1 MTPSLGVIDDVG
13 AVASPLVCSLE
24 RRSSPRDN
32 GTTAVRGR
40 AAPSRGGDEGRFCA
54 EAPGDGTV
62 AVLLELS
69 PLRNGLLK
77 LPRVRLSGD
86 EGLPED
92 CGLG

>member
-1 MTPSLGVIDDVG
+1 MAPSLEVKDVVG
-13 AVASPLVCSLE
+13 AVTSPLVCSLE
-24 RRSSPRDN
+24 RRSSPRDK
-32 GTTAVRGR
+32 GTSAVRGSDTS
-40 AAPSRGGDEGRFCA
+40 SRGGDDGRFCV

-62 AVLLELS
+62 AMLLELS

-77 LPRVRLSGD
+77 LPKVRFSGD